1 MRLFQV
7 RHGLLAGL
15 AAMAACLLLLCEPV
29 AGQTPTAAELQIFQG
44 LTPEQQQAILE
55 QLGKGGGGMD
65 QSGASGSA
73 QSTDQFGRSRTMAPG
88 SGDQNKPEEQRK
100 KKNEEEEEEEEE
112 PAIPILK
119 ARDWVIIEIDYQLP
133 PRPVAP
139 YMQPLYAQPITQP
152 TAQSP
157 QPTPTTPSAADL
169 QKNAPPPPIS
179 NANNNVPLSPSGM
192 PITNS
197 NGVPVTAFEASLTD
211 DERAR
216 LEALMT
222 LIRSRD
228 PYQLS
233 QDGSLALPGFPP
245 IALLGLTEEQAT
257 LRLKVEPA
265 FRGIDVRL
273 TRLPL
278 KKTGTEGLK
287 PFGYDLFDHDLS
299 TFAPSTNVP
308 VPAEYVVGPGDQL
321 VVQLYGT
328 QNRRL
333 QLVVG
338 RDGRINL
345 PDIGPVEVAGMSFD
359 SARANVESRVQ
370 RQMIGVHASVSMG
383 DTRSIRVFVVGEAKY
398 PGTYTI
404 SGLSTITSALYAA
417 GGAKRAGSLRTIQL
431 KRKGVLVR
439 QFDLYDL
446 LIRGDTSDDA
456 RLLPGDVIFVPP
468 VGPTVSIDGEVRRPA
483 IYEIKGEATVADV
496 LQLAGGV
503 TPEADLSNA
512 MLTRIDATQRRIVVP
527 VSLSAGSRTEAVH
540 NGDTVR
546 VMRLRPTLDSG
557 ILVQGHVFAPGAF
570 AFSPGMHLTDV
581 IRSVDEL
588 RPDADLH
595 YLLIRRELPPD
606 RRISVLSADLAAA
619 LAAPGSAANVELMPR
634 DRITVFD
641 LASGRDHVIRPL
653 LDELR
658 VQGTSSHPTET
669 VHVTGQVKVPGEYP
683 LEPGMHV
690 ADLIRA
696 GGGAADAAYGAE
708 AELTRYSVSGG
719 QSRQTQ
725 LIEIDLSAALRG
737 DPAANIA
744 LQPFDTLTV
753 KQVPL
758 WSEQETIVLK
768 GEVRFPGSYSIRR
781 GETLRSVIERAGG
794 LTTFAFPEGSVFT
807 RDWLRKREQEQ
818 LDMLAQRMQ
827 TDLTALAIA
836 SAASGVQGGGAAT
849 LTLGQSL
856 LGQIRGARAVGRMVI
871 DLPRLM
877 REPVGSADDVVLRN
891 GDQLIVPRFQQQVT
905 VLGEVQNSTSLL
917 YNPRLSRDDYISLA
931 GGVTRRADRG
941 RTYVVRAN
949 GSVVA
954 SDGSR
959 WFEHSGV
966 RMKPGDTVVVPLDT
980 ERMPPLPFWQ
990 AVTGILYNVA
1000 IAVAAIR
1007 SF

>member
-1 MRLFQV
+1 M
-7 RHGLLAGL
+7 
-15 AAMAACLLLLCEPV
+15 
-29 AGQTPTAAELQIFQG
+29 
-44 LTPEQQQAILE
+44 
-55 QLGKGGGGMD
+55 
-65 QSGASGSA
+65 
-73 QSTDQFGRSRTMAPG
+73 
-88 SGDQNKPEEQRK
+88 N
-100 KKNEEEEEEEEE
+100 
-112 PAIPILK
+112 
-119 ARDWVIIEIDYQLP
+119 
-133 PRPVAP
+133 
-139 YMQPLYAQPITQP
+139 
-152 TAQSP
+152 
-157 QPTPTTPSAADL
+157 
-169 QKNAPPPPIS
+169 
-179 NANNNVPLSPSGM
+179 
-192 PITNS
+192 
-197 NGVPVTAFEASLTD
+197 
-211 DERAR
+211 
-216 LEALMT
+216 
-222 LIRSRD
+222 
-228 PYQLS
+228 
-233 QDGSLALPGFPP
+233 
-245 IALLGLTEEQAT
+245 
-257 LRLKVEPA
+257 
-265 FRGIDVRL
+265 
-273 TRLPL
+273 
-278 KKTGTEGLK
+278 
-287 PFGYDLFDHDLS
+287 
-299 TFAPSTNVP
+299 
-308 VPAEYVVGPGDQL
+308 
-321 VVQLYGT
+321 
-328 QNRRL
+328 
-333 QLVVG
+333 
-338 RDGRINL
+338 
-345 PDIGPVEVAGMSFD
+345 FD
-359 SARANVESRVQ
+359 SAKASIESRVQ
-370 RQMIGVHASVSMG
+370 RQMMGVHASVSMG

-417 GGAKRAGSLRTIQL
+417 GGAKRAGSLRSVQL
-431 KRKGVLVR
+431 KRRGTLVR

-456 RLLPGDVIFVPP
+456 KLQQGDVIFIPP

-483 IYEIKGEATVADV
+483 IYEIKGESTVADV

-512 MLTRIDATQRRIVVP
+512 MLTRIDAAQRRVVVP
-527 VSLSAGSRTEAVH
+527 VELTAGARTETVR

-546 VMRLRPTLDSG
+546 VMRLRPTLDAG
-557 ILVQGHVFAPGAF
+557 IVVQGHVYAPGAF
-570 AFSPGMHLTDV
+570 AYRPGMHLTDV
-581 IRSVDEL
+581 IHSVDEL

-619 LAAPGSAANVELMPR
+619 LNAPGSPADLELMAR

-641 LASGRDHVIRPL
+641 LASGRDHVIQPL
-653 LDELR
+653 LEELR
-658 VQGTSSHPTET
+658 VQGTSAHPTAT
-669 VHVTGQVKVPGEYP
+669 VHVAGQVKVPGEYP
-683 LEPGMHV
+683 LEPGMRI

-708 AELTRYSVSGG
+708 AELTRYSVAND
-719 QSRQTQ
+719 SRQTQ
-725 LIEIDLSAALRG
+725 LIEIDLGAALKG
-737 DPAANIA
+737 DPRANVELDA
-744 LQPFDTLTV
+744 FDTLTV

-758 WSEQETIVLK
+758 WSEQETITLK

-781 GETLRSVIERAGG
+781 GETLKSVVDRAGG

-836 SAASGVQGGGAAT
+836 SAASGVQGGGTTT

-877 REPVGSADDVVLRN
+877 REPVGSPDDVVLRS

-931 GGVTRRADRG
+931 GGVTRRADRS
-941 RTYVVRAN
+941 RIYVVRAN
-949 GSVVA
+949 GSVV
-954 SDGSR
+954 SSEGSR

-1000 IAVAAIR
+1000 IAVAAVH